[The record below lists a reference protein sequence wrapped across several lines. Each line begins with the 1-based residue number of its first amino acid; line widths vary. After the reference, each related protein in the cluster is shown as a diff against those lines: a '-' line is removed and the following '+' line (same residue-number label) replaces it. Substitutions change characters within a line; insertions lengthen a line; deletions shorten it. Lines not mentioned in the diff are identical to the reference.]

1 MELDMLVTYIIKFT
15 IVDKGLFYI
24 IWLRKVFFLI

>member
-1 MELDMLVTYIIKFT
+1 MEVDMLVTYIIKIS

-24 IWLRKVFFLI
+24 IWLMHFFF